1 MALGVLR
8 STSISSTSGRFR
20 REPDRQMQ
28 RLQTCVVPHGGYTR
42 DYESVRLEYE
52 DYCRSDQQ
60 HVIFPNRTMIVP
72 GWTFL
77 GRMNRQTEVKSLISN
92 RWSDLDFKASA
103 CAIIRETEKY
113 IGNESGLAPDPVDRE
128 RPDQNYVFSDSFVT
142 GI

>member
-1 MALGVLR
+1 
-8 STSISSTSGRFR
+8 
-20 REPDRQMQ
+20 
-28 RLQTCVVPHGGYTR
+28 
-42 DYESVRLEYE
+42 
-52 DYCRSDQQ
+52 
-60 HVIFPNRTMIVP
+60 
-72 GWTFL
+72 
-77 GRMNRQTEVKSLISN
+77 LISN